1 MVALMGT
8 WWHRVAL
15 MGTWGC
21 LWGLDWCLV
30 ALMGTLGVPMGS
42 WSVPGGTDGG
52 SYGVLG
58 GIRWQ

>member
-1 MVALMGT
+1 M
-8 WWHRVAL
+8 VAL